1 MSKEYKD
8 VVKDIYNNIGLT
20 DVDSKQFL
28 DNHVNLELDPEYNKV
43 IDSLLQKDKEL
54 KKNILSPELLNKLAT
69 LQSILIS
76 KNNKLEKYIKELD
89 IEKQS
94 KHLLQEQLKLKINEI
109 NQLNHRIE
117 ENKLDKEF
125 DISERNN
132 MEKYILELKEKLFFS
147 EHENKKT
154 LIKLEALQKAIND
167 KLDVINPYLAEQKNI
182 IRNKY
187 YKYKNKYQ
195 NLKNKSLSLKYN
207 V

>member
-28 DNHVNLELDPEYNKV
+28 DNHVNLELDTEYNKV

-76 KNNKLEKYIKELD
+76 KNNKLEKYIKELED
-89 IEKQS
+89 EKQS
-94 KHLLQEQLKLKINEI
+94 KHLLQEQLKLKIDEI

-125 DISERNN
+125 DMSERSN
-132 MEKYILELKEKLFFS
+132 MEKYILELKKNLLSS

-154 LIKLEALQKAIND
+154 LTRLEALQKAIND